1 MKSVYDFIVTPVG
14 DRYNN
19 EIKVGDKSLI
29 LNTSIEKFKFIN
41 KTAKVVSVPL
51 AYSTSIKVGDEIII
65 HHNVFRRYY
74 NQQGKDVN
82 SSKFFKEDYYFC
94 QPDQIYLYKRN
105 GKWKSFMDRCFVYP
119 VKEVSVKKEI
129 RLLTLDKEKELVG
142 ILKYGNKSLEESGIV
157 SGDLIGFTPNS
168 EFEFVVDGEK
178 LYCMKSNDIVIKYEY
193 KGNEEKYNPSWSN
206 SC

>member
-1 MKSVYDFIVTPVG
+1 MRSVYDFIVTPVG
-14 DRYNN
+14 NRYNN
-19 EIKVGDKSLI
+19 EIEVGDKSLI

-41 KTAKVVSVPL
+41 KTAKVVSIPL
-51 AYSTSIKVGDEIII
+51 AYSTPIKEGDEIII

-82 SSKFFKEDYYFC
+82 SSKFFKEDHYFC

-105 GKWKSFMDRCFVYP
+105 GVWKSFMDRCFVSP
-119 VKEVSVKKEI
+119 IKETSF
-129 RLLTLDKEKELVG
+129 LTSQKEKELIG

-168 EFEFVVDGEK
+168 EFEFTIDGEK

-193 KGNEEKYNPSWSN
+193 KGDEEKYNPSWAKSG
-206 SC
+206 